1 MAITQF
7 PDIILAMIKYLV
19 QFGIILLICFAGELL
34 QAFLNL
40 LIPGNIIGML
50 LLLFLLL
57 SGLVKLPMIEDVSN
71 FMLKHLSFFFI
82 PAAVGLITCFS
93 VLEGKWIVLIFIS
106 VISTFIIA
114 AVTGITVQMLMKRR
128 QARE

>member
-1 MAITQF
+1 
-7 PDIILAMIKYLV
+7 MIKYLV
-19 QFGIILLICFAGELL
+19 QSGIILLVCFAGDLL
-34 QAFLNL
+34 QTFLNL
-40 LIPGNIIGML
+40 PVPGNITGML
-50 LLLFLLL
+50 LLLVLLL
-57 SGLVKLPMIEDVSN
+57 TGLVKLPMIEDVGN

-93 VLEGKWIVLIFIS
+93 VLEGKWAVLIFIS